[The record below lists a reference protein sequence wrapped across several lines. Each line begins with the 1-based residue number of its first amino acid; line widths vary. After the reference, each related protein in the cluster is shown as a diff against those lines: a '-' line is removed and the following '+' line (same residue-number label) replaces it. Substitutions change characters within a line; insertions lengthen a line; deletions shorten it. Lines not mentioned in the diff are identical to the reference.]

1 MEKVL
6 FTDPETMETVEFVVE
21 EETQLNG
28 IKYLLV
34 SEASDD
40 EDDVTFNAYILKEIQ
55 DDNGEVT
62 YEVVEDEDK
71 NPVVVYIE
79 NDYEYAVAAQYFSK
93 LLHKDK

>member
-6 FTDPETMETVEFVVE
+6 FTDPETMEQVEFVVE

-34 SEASDD
+34 SEASED
-40 EDDVTFNAYILKEIQ
+40 EDDVTFDAYILKEIQ

-62 YEVVEDEDK
+62 YEVVEDE
-71 NPVVVYIE
+71 VEFFAI
-79 NDYEYAVAAQYFSK
+79 AK
-93 LLHKDK
+93 LFEQLSDEETELEF

>member
-28 IKYLLV
+28 TKYLLV
-34 SEASDD
+34 SEASED
-40 EDDVTFNAYILKEIQ
+40 EDDMTFDAYILKEIQ

-62 YEVVEDEDK
+62 YEVVEDE
-71 NPVVVYIE
+71 VEFFAI
-79 NDYEYAVAAQYFSK
+79 AK
-93 LLHKDK
+93 LFEQLSDEETELEF

>member
-28 IKYLLV
+28 TKYLLV
-34 SEASDD
+34 SEASED
-40 EDDVTFNAYILKEIQ
+40 EDDMTFDAYILKEIQ

-62 YEVVEDEDK
+62 YEVVEDE
-71 NPVVVYIE
+71 VEVFAI
-79 NDYEYAVAAQYFSK
+79 AK
-93 LLHKDK
+93 LFEQLSDEETELEF